1 MPSMSRKATPKR
13 PEVDT
18 AIEQIS
24 HFCSFAQTNVN
35 ELAEIA
41 GVQQSALWRFMEGQR
56 KTLTETAQK
65 VLGYIDNWHK
75 CHNLEGARSGT
86 DEYEQGRRLIES
98 AALSLWD
105 GNPKTAKRSASLI
118 LALRPIV
125 DLANS
130 SEQSDSRD

>member
-24 HFCSFAQTNVN
+24 HFCSFAQTNIN

-56 KTLTETAQK
+56 KTLTETANK
-65 VLGYIDNWHK
+65 VLGYINNWHK
-75 CHNLEGARSGT
+75 CHNLKSVPHGT
-86 DEYEQGRRLIES
+86 DEYEQGRRIIEN

-105 GNPKTAKRSASLI
+105 GDPKTAKRSASLI
-118 LALRPIV
+118 LALKPII

-130 SEQSDSRD
+130 SEQRDASD